1 MEQGGERG
9 SGIERELCPKQAAIK
24 RALKKGQKKNEK
36 EAHTQQAKQIRQLKV
51 RDERAVDI
59 L

>member
-9 SGIERELCPKQAAIK
+9 SGRERELCPKQAAIK

-36 EAHTQQAKQIRQLKV
+36 EAHAQQTKQIRQLK
-51 RDERAVDI
+51 A
-59 L
+59 